1 MRRLTRDLLPGARYR
16 RRLLWRYSIVW
27 HKPATEPTHHAAA

>member
-16 RRLLWRYSIVW
+16 RHLLWRYSVVW
-27 HKPATEPTHHAAA
+27 RKPAT